1 MGYMEK
7 YLKHRLKKFEDEVLK
22 KATELY
28 TAKNWLVNPY
38 EVMECDK
45 KGLKINGEA
54 VTEIELKNLKQEVKT
69 LEQFRIWQII
79 QETLKQKAIEKAVL
93 QSENYEQVVAGKMMI
108 HNLGIIKSIVNLIK
122 TI

>member
-1 MGYMEK
+1 MEK